1 MKFSLIG
8 FSVLTLGTL
17 LAIKIFKNITKQDQ
31 VDTSEDP
38 FEGKEMFI

>member
-1 MKFSLIG
+1 MKFSLIS
-8 FSVLTLGTL
+8 FSILSLCTI
-17 LAIKIFKNITKQDQ
+17 LAVILFKNTTKQDQ